1 MEKTIRNMGDTA
13 NEIAEGTENMSVR
26 IEEQLG
32 AMTELESTTE
42 QFSQMAKRLCGLT
55 AGFWV

>member
-1 MEKTIRNMGDTA
+1 MGDTA